1 MKKIIALLLVCIC
14 SFGGVLSASA
24 AESSAENTATI
35 QQIRNATLKISY
47 GGKRFLVDPL
57 FAPKHTYEP
66 VKDSFHPFQLQPLV
80 DLPVPI
86 KELLD
91 VDAVILTHLH
101 GDHFDEAAI
110 KALPKNIKIFTQDEI
125 DAEALRGHGFTNLEI
140 LQYTGN
146 KFGDVTIIKTDC
158 VHGEKESVMPYYEER
173 GIRWEASGFILK
185 HSASKTVY
193 VAGDTIWSDPVKYAL
208 RFFNPDVVV
217 VNAADAQFLT
227 SGSIIMGL
235 KDLAEVIKE
244 TPDNVKI
251 IVSHLDAVGHAM
263 VGRKEVRRF
272 VQDHNHVSKVLIP
285 EDGERLHF

>member
-1 MKKIIALLLVCIC
+1 MKKIIALALACLC
-14 SFGGVLSASA
+14 SFGGVFSASA
-24 AESSAENTATI
+24 ADSLVNDTATI

-47 GGKRFLVDPL
+47 GGKRFLVDPM
-57 FAPKHTYEP
+57 FAPKNSFGP
-66 VKDSFHPFQLQPLV
+66 VKDSFNPFQLQPLV
-80 DLPVPI
+80 DLPVPV

-110 KALPKNIKIFTQDEI
+110 KALPKDIKIFTQDEI
-125 DAEALRGHGFTNLEI
+125 DAKTLRGHGFTNLEI
-140 LQYTGN
+140 LKYTGN

-158 VHGEKESVMPYYEER
+158 VHGEKESTMPYYEQI

-185 HSASKTVY
+185 HSASKIVY

-217 VNAADAQFLT
+217 LNAADAQFLT

-235 KDLAEVIKE
+235 KDIAEVIRE
-244 TPDNVKI
+244 TPEETKI
-251 IVSHLDAVGHAM
+251 IASHLDTVGHAM
-263 VGRKEVRRF
+263 IGRKEIRQF
-272 VQDHNHVSKVLIP
+272 VKDYNLAAKVLIP
-285 EDGERLHF
+285 EDGESLTF